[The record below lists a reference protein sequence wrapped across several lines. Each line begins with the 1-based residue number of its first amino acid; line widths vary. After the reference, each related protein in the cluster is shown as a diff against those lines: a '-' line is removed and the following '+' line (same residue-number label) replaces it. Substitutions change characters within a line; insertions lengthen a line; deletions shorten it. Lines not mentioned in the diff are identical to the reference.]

1 MLLTATLLSNC
12 KHLRT
17 AQWIRATVA
26 ISFLLLQNPLP
37 FEGGS
42 GDGIIVTDT
51 DAQAQDSRWLRLVA
65 ATPSS
70 CAICNLISLQGA
82 KRVRDEVAAKN
93 N

>member
-1 MLLTATLLSNC
+1 MFTSALMLLTATLLSNC

-17 AQWIRATVA
+17 VQSIRAIVA
-26 ISFLLLQNPLP
+26 RSFLLLQNPLP

-65 ATPSS
+65 ATPNP
-70 CAICNLISLQGA
+70 APFLI
-82 KRVRDEVAAKN
+82 
-93 N
+93 